1 MEGAIPEDAF
11 EVQVESEEITTNE
24 NKTYQLLRI
33 KIEVAFNRPMDFM
46 EISIRQQIQKENDD
60 AYESIIPAVSSDL
73 VVIKYTES
81 L

>member
-60 AYESIIPAVSSDL
+60 AYESIIPFYSSD
-73 VVIKYTES
+73 
-81 L
+81 